1 MNKTILFLFST
12 LMCVV
17 SFVCGCNNSD
27 VIENSVSK
35 RTLKVSDMNHVG
47 EFHNE
52 MMSYAVNKISL
63 DEFTVSKF
71 ETAEDLENYV
81 VDCWN
86 KKLVKEVTSAED
98 IECLK
103 VNMNKFKSFLQGEKF
118 LDRCVRNMGTRA
130 SNEVDLS
137 YMAQVE
143 EIEII
148 TLPSLEGMVSDIKT
162 QGICSS
168 IKCDFF
174 DKIVDLVSDSYNGT
188 VSGDIYNERLNSIV
202 EDFDNANFSP
212 DDSEAQMIASVLS
225 VGTYSSE
232 WWSENSEEIPV
243 EILETGKMPHVL
255 AADLAGAL
263 IGGVVNLGG
272 QAFTSTSN
280 RFNWKSF
287 GWGVACG
294 AITGSTGLLGRIV
307 TCFYAIENPV
317 KEQTWTDLW
326 PVKEP

>member
-1 MNKTILFLFST
+1 MDKTNLLLFST
-12 LMCVV
+12 LMCMV
-17 SFVCGCNNSD
+17 SFVCSCNSND
-27 VIENSVSK
+27 VIENSASK
-35 RTLKVSDMNHVG
+35 RTLKVSDMGHVG

-52 MMSYAVNKISL
+52 MMSYSANKISL
-63 DEFTVSKF
+63 DELTVSKF

-81 VDCWN
+81 VNCWN

-103 VNMNKFKSFLQGEKF
+103 ENMNKFKSFLQGEKF
-118 LDRCVRNMGTRA
+118 LDRCVTNARTRA
-130 SNEVDLS
+130 SNEVEINN
-137 YMAQVE
+137 MVEME
-143 EIEII
+143 EIDLNI
-148 TLPSLEGMVSDIKT
+148 LPSLEGMALDIRT

-168 IKCDFF
+168 IKCDYF
-174 DKIVDLVSDSYNGT
+174 DKIIELISDGYNGT
-188 VSGDIYNERLNSIV
+188 VSVDIYNERLNSIV

-212 DDSEAQMIASVLS
+212 DDTEAQMIASVLS

-232 WWSENSEEIPV
+232 WWSENPDEIPV

-287 GWGVACG
+287 GWGVAMG
-294 AITGSTGLLGRIV
+294 AITGSTGLLGKIA

-317 KEQTWTDLW
+317 KEQKWIDIC
-326 PVKEP
+326 PEEKP